1 MRQSQE
7 YSPSPFPRP
16 LTLREGSP
24 VTTSRK
30 LEDIASD
37 LGDLSV
43 TLEEIKDNSK
53 CSDAS
58 KKKLDKVQAD
68 MDRAADSIEETLD
81 PELPS

>member
-1 MRQSQE
+1 
-7 YSPSPFPRP
+7 
-16 LTLREGSP
+16 

-37 LGDLSV
+37 LDDMSV
-43 TLEEIKDNSK
+43 TLEEIKDNPDS
-53 CSDAS
+53 SDAS
-58 KKKLDKVQAD
+58 KKKLDKVKAD